1 MDEIT
6 RLIKDLI
13 RLLQTIAEA
22 DAEEED
28 CCELLESA
36 NMSEIKRELGP
47 WFIAGY
53 PLYQGS

>member
-13 RLLQTIAEA
+13 RLLQNIS
-22 DAEEED
+22 EED
-28 CCELLESA
+28 YGILDSVDLSEL
-36 NMSEIKRELGP
+36 KQELGS
-47 WFIAGY
+47 WFIADY

>member
-22 DAEEED
+22 EEED
-28 CCELLESA
+28 CCEKLLESA
-36 NMSEIKRELGP
+36 NMSEIKQELGS
-47 WFIAGY
+47 WFIADY
-53 PLYQGS
+53 PLYQGA

>member
-13 RLLQTIAEA
+13 RLLQHIAE
-22 DAEEED
+22 ED
-28 CCELLESA
+28 YEMLER
-36 NMSEIKRELGP
+36 MDLTEIKQELGP

-53 PLYQGS
+53 PLYQGV

>member
-6 RLIKDLI
+6 RLLKDLI
-13 RLLQTIAEA
+13 KLLQTIAE
-22 DAEEED
+22 ED
-28 CCELLESA
+28 NELLER
-36 NMSEIKRELGP
+36 MDLTEIKKELGP